1 MTLSRAIMGFILA
14 FALGV
19 VITGIVSQF
28 RLEAGL
34 EAGRRAA
41 QQDRLA
47 LKATF
52 EERLSVL
59 LAEMEQLKQALDT
72 ARKSAREAESTAAE
86 AVEYPFALPEDP
98 ESAMIRDPGTR
109 EEDASS
115 ETDGRSRWDD
125 LSPEERE
132 AMMERRRA
140 FMTGM
145 RDRVNSYLEDRIVQ
159 STDPVEQERM
169 MAMQEYAVYMADL
182 RQQMQ
187 DAETDEERNQIGDLM
202 RQAGGEM
209 EGLFREQQNDM
220 LFQLAEEYG
229 ITDAQKQAE
238 FVNRMRDLR
247 RDPLFNPPTMPGMG
261 RGRGFDGGG
270 FGASRGPGFGPR
282 ESR

>member
-1 MTLSRAIMGFILA
+1 MGFILA

-19 VITGIVSQF
+19 VITGIVLQF

-34 EAGRRAA
+34 EAARSAA

-52 EERLSVL
+52 DERLSVL
-59 LAEMEQLKQALDT
+59 SAEIEQLKQALET
-72 ARKSAREAESTAAE
+72 ARKSAREAERTAAE

-98 ESAMIRDPGTR
+98 EPALIRDSGTR
-109 EEDASS
+109 EEDASAES
-115 ETDGRSRWDD
+115 DGRSRWDE

-132 AMMERRRA
+132 AMMDRRRA

-145 RDRVNSYLEDRIVQ
+145 RDRVHSYLEDRIVQ

-169 MAMQEYAVYMADL
+169 MAMQEYTAYMADL
-182 RQQMQ
+182 RQQMH
-187 DAETDEERNQIGDLM
+187 DAETDEVREELGDLM

-209 EGLFREQQNDM
+209 EGLLREQQNAM

-229 ITDAQKQAE
+229 ITDARKQAE
-238 FVNRMRDLR
+238 FVDRMRDLR
-247 RDPLFNPPTMPGMG
+247 RDPLFNPPMIPGMG
-261 RGRGFDGGG
+261 SGRGFDGGG
-270 FGASRGPGFGPR
+270 FGGGPRRPGFGSR
-282 ESR
+282 EGR